1 MTLRTIGAQHA
12 QYVQIMLNLSGGAAG
27 WAYSP
32 YFMELLEGVQNALAL
47 RHVPDVAPR
56 QDWFAGN
63 EGRRADKV
71 RPAAHC
77 IFLSHTLMSDVWQT
91 ICSPWHFAGS

>member
-1 MTLRTIGAQHA
+1 MSVQWPRLHA
-12 QYVQIMLNLSGGAAG
+12 TRKLSTSVDAAG

-47 RHVPDVAPR
+47 RHVPEVAPR
-56 QDWFAGN
+56 QDWFAGS

-71 RPAAHC
+71 RPA
-77 IFLSHTLMSDVWQT
+77 LSAFPFVPALVSDMRHAMAAIINSLAIHW
-91 ICSPWHFAGS
+91 